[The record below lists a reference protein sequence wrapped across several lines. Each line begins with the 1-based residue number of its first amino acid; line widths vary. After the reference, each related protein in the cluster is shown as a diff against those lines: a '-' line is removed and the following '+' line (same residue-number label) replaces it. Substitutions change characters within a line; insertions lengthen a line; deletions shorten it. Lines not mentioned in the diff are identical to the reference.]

1 MSFYAVQDMQSGEIE
16 SQWFPNRLS
25 AVEAMVEWNSPGV
38 PEIVR
43 VVEYLQWGKVN
54 IRFSADLSVSMVWC
68 GDEPLRAPTHDDMRT
83 LPVGP
88 DMSAEEVASLSD

>member
-1 MSFYAVQDMQSGEIE
+1 MSFYAVQDRQSGEIE

-25 AVEAMVEWNSPGV
+25 AVEATVEWNSPGV

-54 IRFSADLSVSMVWC
+54 IRFSADLSVCMVWC

-88 DMSAEEVASLSD
+88 DMSAEQVASLSD